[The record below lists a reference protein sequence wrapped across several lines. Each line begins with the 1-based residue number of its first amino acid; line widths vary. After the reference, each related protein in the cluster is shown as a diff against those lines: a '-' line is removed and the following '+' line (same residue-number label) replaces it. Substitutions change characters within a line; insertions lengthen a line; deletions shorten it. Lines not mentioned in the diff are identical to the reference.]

1 MNDTPDTNA
10 GASEENAEFK
20 AIQERARGSNV
31 NEQTLLATDY
41 LNHFNE
47 IVMTLE
53 MLADMPELMEEAREW
68 KPKDYKDH
76 FRDSTIA
83 DRDLAIE
90 AYDLAPARYRQPFEM
105 TISTI
110 NQLISMSLD
119 RADAVMAEGDTEHLR
134 ARMVESSRS
143 IQKLMDMASANIHG
157 SEKTLDQSEIDDLIG
172 D

>member
-1 MNDTPDTNA
+1 MSDTPDTVPED
-10 GASEENAEFK
+10 SEEFRSLQEK
-20 AIQERARGSNV
+20 AKGSNV

-53 MLADMPELMEEAREW
+53 MLADMPELMEDAREW
-68 KPKDYKDH
+68 RPKEYKDH

-83 DRDLAIE
+83 DKELAVE
-90 AYDLAPARYRQPFEM
+90 AYDFAPARYRRPFEM

-110 NQLISMSLD
+110 NQLILMTLD
-119 RADAVMAEGDTEHLR
+119 RAQKAISDNDTEHLR
-134 ARMVESSRS
+134 ENMTEASRS

-157 SEKTLDQSEIDDLIG
+157 SEKTLDQTEIDSLIG
-172 D
+172 G

>member
-1 MNDTPDTNA
+1 MSDTLDTVPED
-10 GASEENAEFK
+10 SAEFK
-20 AIQERARGSNV
+20 ALQERARGSNV

-53 MLADMPELMEEAREW
+53 MLADMPELMEDARAW
-68 KPKDYKDH
+68 QPKDYKDH

-83 DRDLAIE
+83 DKELAIE
-90 AYDLAPARYRQPFEM
+90 AYDFVPSRYRRPFEM

-110 NQLISMSLD
+110 NQLILMTLD
-119 RADAVMAEGDTEHLR
+119 RVQRAISNNDTEHLR
-134 ARMVESSRS
+134 ENMAEASHS

-157 SEKTLDQSEIDDLIG
+157 SEKTLDQSEIDSLIG
-172 D
+172 G